1 MTEALFVQFTAL
13 LAAALLIPS
22 FVFFSYGVNHRAM
35 TFWWCA
41 SLAYFMIF
49 FGAALAAFRNIL
61 PEIPITFISNTLI
74 GYGYLLSLRSVRLIK
89 GYTGYQKTDSLLFFF
104 FLTSLILVIFFANTY
119 QNRVGLISIYISYI
133 SAVAFI
139 VTYRSK
145 IKESASGD
153 VALIVFGIGNAIFAM
168 LRGSAAMID
177 SGISYLAFSLW
188 DQIFF
193 VWSVSAV
200 FCFAI
205 GLFMNGTALITAE
218 TKNQLL
224 EERNLRKLLAE
235 ALEGQ
240 RNLKKLILHELKRPL
255 NSLTVSVDMSRKR
268 YKGMTTKEVEHIH
281 RLTCDANQYLR
292 GISDYED
299 INAIFD
305 NLTIEEVTISRLVE
319 DIQNKWR
326 IDIDALPTVRATRTM
341 VDLLLFDVA
350 IGNLLENA
358 QKFGL
363 NQTNMAMKVELVQR
377 TINFNVVDDGT
388 GIPPSQTEKVF
399 QQFYKIDGVE
409 TNAVTGCGL
418 GLYMA
423 RRIAEALGGRC
434 EVVSQEPSTMRF
446 SLPAL
451 LDKAGVDV
459 STS

>member
-1 MTEALFVQFTAL
+1 MTEALFIQFTAL

-22 FVFFSYGVNHRAM
+22 FVFFAYGVNHRKM
-35 TFWWCA
+35 TFWWVA

-49 FGAALAAFRNIL
+49 FGAGLAAFRNIL

-74 GYGYLLSLRSVRLIK
+74 GYGYLLSVRSVRLLK
-89 GYTGYQKTDSLLFFF
+89 GYTGYNRIENLLFIF
-104 FLTSLILVIFFANTY
+104 FLTSLIFVVFFANTY
-119 QNRVGLISIYISYI
+119 QNRVSLVSLYISCI
-133 SAVAFI
+133 FVLAFI
-139 VTYRSK
+139 VTYQSR
-145 IKESASGD
+145 IKNSALGD
-153 VALIVFGIGNAIFAM
+153 VALLVFAIGNTIFAM
-168 LRGSAAMID
+168 LRGSTAMLD
-177 SGISYLAFSLW
+177 SELSFLAFGFW
-188 DQIFF
+188 DQVFF
-193 VWSVSAV
+193 VWSISAV

-205 GLFMNGTALITAE
+205 GLFMNGTALIIAK

-224 EERNLRKLLAE
+224 EERNLRMLLAE

-255 NSLTVSVDMSRKR
+255 NALTVSVDMSRKR
-268 YKGMTTKEVEHIH
+268 YKGMTTEEVERIH

-299 INAIFD
+299 IDAIID

-319 DIQNKWR
+319 DIQNRWQ
-326 IDIDALPTVRATRTM
+326 IDIEVLPAVKATLTL

-358 QKFGL
+358 QKFGS
-363 NQTNMAMKVELVQR
+363 NQTNVAMKVELVHES
-377 TINFNVVDDGT
+377 INFDVVDDGT
-388 GIPPSQTEKVF
+388 GIPPSETEKVF

-423 RRIAEALGGRC
+423 RRIAKALGGRC
-434 EVVSQEPSTMRF
+434 DVVSQEPSIIRF
-446 SLPAL
+446 SLPVL
-451 LDKAGVDV
+451 LDKEGVDV